1 MVRIAIIGNNSV
13 GKSTFIDY
21 MKLYGTENCTY
32 HEFSFDS
39 DCNMKFDSYVYLLD
53 CAQNKNSIKEQLARI
68 NTDIKNCIIVGTKID
83 RNPIIIESKTLEN
96 LQQEVCGKELSTVYF
111 SHKFNSENCCL
122 KILRTVYENWIKDNE
137 KKISTINNFLNNIGF
152 FALEQNEK
160 IMINLLFY
168 NYLKHNKKNCI
179 SEILLNLPCDY
190 YKVENQEII
199 EFLFS
204 YNFLSTE
211 SKEIFNKIIE
221 HERIP
226 QYIPPFEKYAEE
238 KINYEEKYFNE

>member
-1 MVRIAIIGNNSV
+1 MRIG
-13 GKSTFIDY
+13 
-21 MKLYGTENCTY
+21 
-32 HEFSFDS
+32 
-39 DCNMKFDSYVYLLD
+39 
-53 CAQNKNSIKEQLARI
+53 
-68 NTDIKNCIIVGTKID
+68 
-83 RNPIIIESKTLEN
+83 
-96 LQQEVCGKELSTVYF
+96 
-111 SHKFNSENCCL
+111 L
-122 KILRTVYENWIKDNE
+122 KITK

-211 SKEIFNKIIE
+211 SKEIINKIIE